1 MPRNKMSKHFFSL
14 DQMLYFV
21 LRLMLYIYPGS
32 FIILGP
38 SWSWS
43 YTHGSWIYKYLC
55 NQWQSPLMW
64 VRISIRVRYATLCDK
79 VCQWLTTGQWFT
91 PRSSINKTDCHD
103 INEILLKVA
112 LNNIKQT
119 KLYHILSCNVGH
131 CGFLA

>member
-1 MPRNKMSKHFFSL
+1 MQSVAITTDVSSNL
-14 DQMLYFV
+14 DQGEV
-21 LRLMLYIYPGS
+21 
-32 FIILGP
+32 
-38 SWSWS
+38 
-43 YTHGSWIYKYLC
+43 
-55 NQWQSPLMW
+55 
-64 VRISIRVRYATLCDK
+64 CDK
-79 VCQWLTTGQWFT
+79 VCQWFT